1 MGKFLGG
8 PSAVLIAAGAPALG
22 ESVATAVERRPF
34 PSPVTSAEVRAA
46 DATDHDPDVEAITRQ
61 SCAEALECL
70 ASADGVGCV
79 VVDDALADESVPDC
93 VASIVNEHPDL
104 PVVVYAA
111 DGDEALASAATRAG
125 AFAYLPQPA
134 DAVAVPDHGDLLDTV
149 GEALTVHDRRHR
161 AAVQSD
167 MLDAMLADL
176 EVPLYVKD
184 DKARHLKMADVHGA
198 PDPTDSIGKTDWELY
213 SWDDESKVEALG
225 DDRLVIDEGES
236 IREREERHGPPE
248 AARWLKTTKV
258 PWRDGDEVRGLIGI
272 TQDVSDEKRT
282 IRDLRAQNRRLDDFA
297 SFVARDLRNPLHV
310 AMAYHEFAREGR
322 EGAAETVADALERME
337 EQVENMSELAASG
350 GTAPAPVGGVEFHSF
365 LQVAWDEV
373 ATARATLEIEMP
385 PATRLYTNRL
395 QLKPLFES
403 LFENSVEH
411 AGPDVTVRVGFTG
424 DGFYVEDDGPG
435 IPEAE
440 REAVLEDG
448 YTFTPTGA
456 GTGLAIVSEIAETHG
471 WDFRIRERGDERA
484 ADGDAAP
491 ETGERATGDDSGTAE
506 PGDSGG
512 VRFEFGNVLLVADP
526 VSVGETGPPRPLT
539 TGTDVGD
546 ALNTG
551 ESSHD
556 AATGRWTLRAAGDN
570 LIGQTNEFHFRWAA
584 IRGPC
589 RIEARLDAFDSPADW
604 SKAGVMIR
612 DTATEHATFGYVG
625 VAGNGRTEVLWRG
638 EAGDPTRRQLL
649 ESGERSFEWF
659 ALERTGDRVTAF
671 LSTDG
676 EDWYAVDQRSVALGE
691 SVCVGLAACSI
702 MIGAY
707 CEAVFEDV
715 TAAELVEE

>member
-1 MGKFLGG
+1 MGKFLRG
-8 PSAVLIAAGAPALG
+8 PSAVLIAAGDPALG

-46 DATDHDPDVEAITRQ
+46 DATDHDPDVEAVT
-61 SCAEALECL
+61 CVACEAALDRI
-70 ASADGVGCV
+70 ASTEAIGCV
-79 VVDDALADESVPDC
+79 VVDDAFADPSVADC

-134 DAVAVPDHGDLLDTV
+134 DAAAVPDHGELLDTV
-149 GEALTVHDRRHR
+149 GEALTVHDRRYR

-167 MLDAMLADL
+167 MLDAMLEDL

-184 DKARHLKMADVHGA
+184 DEARHLKMADVHGA
-198 PDPTDSIGKTDWELY
+198 PDPVDSIGKTDWELY

-236 IREREERHGPPE
+236 IRGREERHGPPE

-258 PWRDGDEVRGLIGI
+258 PWRDRDEVRGLIGI

-337 EQVENMSELAASG
+337 EQVENLSELAASG

-411 AGPDVTVRVGFTG
+411 AGPDVTVRVGLTG

-435 IPEAE
+435 IPEEE
-440 REAVLEDG
+440 RVAVLEDG
-448 YTFTPTGA
+448 YTFTPTGP

-471 WDFRIRERGDERA
+471 WDFRIRERGD
-484 ADGDAAP
+484 
-491 ETGERATGDDSGTAE
+491 
-506 PGDSGG
+506 SGG

-526 VSVGETGPPRPLT
+526 DPVGETGPPRPLT

-546 ALNTG
+546 VLNTG

-556 AATGRWTLRAAGDN
+556 AATGRWTLHAAGDN

-584 IRGPC
+584 IGGPC
-589 RIEARLDAFDSPADW
+589 RIEARLTEFDPPADW
-604 SKAGVMIR
+604 SKAGVMVR
-612 DTATEHATFGYVG
+612 DTATERATFGYVG
-625 VAGNGRTEVLWRG
+625 VAGNGRTEVLWRTADG
-638 EAGDPTRRQLL
+638 EPTRRQLL

-676 EDWYAVDQRSVALGE
+676 DEWHAVDQRSVALGDR
-691 SVCVGLAACSI
+691 VCVGLAACSI

-707 CEAVFEDV
+707 CEAAFENV
-715 TAAELVEE
+715 TAAELVEG